1 MKFKT
6 HSECINYLY
15 DCLNHPNFI
24 KNHTKSDMLYIL
36 KWLYPNNIFTKSMTK
51 TRMYKYIKFWVELH
65 ETYFNWRT
73 REGRMRGMSNK
84 MIEDSKY
91 LSYLLRHHPEEAGC
105 DIDNHGWIDVET
117 LIKNT
122 KFTLEDLKQIVKKD
136 TRYEFSEDKS
146 KIRAFHGH
154 SIPGIICEEEVIPP
168 DVLYHGTSINNK
180 LKIFQSKFIKTE

>member
-1 MKFKT
+1 M
-6 HSECINYLY
+6 N
-15 DCLNHPNFI
+15 
-24 KNHTKSDMLYIL
+24 
-36 KWLYPNNIFTKSMTK
+36 
-51 TRMYKYIKFWVELH
+51 
-65 ETYFNWRT
+65 
-73 REGRMRGMSNK
+73 NK

-105 DIDNHGWIDVET
+105 CIDNHGWVDVET

-122 KFTLEDLKQIVKKD
+122 KFTLEDLQQIVKKD

-180 LKIFQSKFIKTE
+180 LKIFQSKFIKKQSRTWVHLSENLKDAKRIGKRHGEPVVLFIDTKKMYEDGIKFYKTRDGVYLTDDISIKYIKGVDYC